1 MPFHHIRMLFY
12 YIPKR
17 IFRQSFYFLPVVGI
31 IIIRQVSLTEVK
43 MDFLKRAL
51 IVTLAACVLLVGT
64 LGCGCISVTFP
75 SPSPTI
81 TPAPSQPDTAEAREA
96 KAKLDAIDL
105 DLFKEYVCSTGISYQ
120 LWIIDPANYGIDEVP
135 MTLGSATVEE
145 DDAWL
150 NQCNTYKDRLS
161 EVDYGLLSD
170 SDKLNYEIISR
181 FIDDEISLS
190 GTEYFDEP
198 LVPYTGLHSNM
209 PMTMTY
215 LPLDD
220 KEDVEIYLALLNDF
234 GRLFDEIIAF
244 EQEKSKRGMFM
255 TDSAANNVIES
266 CTEFIQSGDDCFLIG
281 TFDGAIDELDELT
294 VPEKTQYK
302 ADNLKAVKEVVMPA
316 YTRLADCIK
325 ALKGT
330 STNNNGLCAFDGGK
344 EYFNNAI
351 RIASCG
357 NLDAEA
363 CYTLL
368 DNCRVDLT
376 TSMVRAITSSPK
388 VLDQFTTVNYTLGS
402 VDDNM
407 NYLQQLIKNDY
418 PALPDHDVDY
428 MQVPDE
434 LADYV
439 SPAAYLIP
447 AVDDAT
453 HNTIILNPSSIANDN
468 SLLLTLAHEGY
479 PGHMYQYVYQRSL
492 KSVGL
497 FASVAPLTA
506 YSEGWSQA
514 SEQYVYENCKFGKD
528 LGTVVFTNN
537 MLSSVILPAMVS
549 IKVNY
554 EGWTKQQVFDFLNDQ
569 NLGYDDYVDYLY
581 NLSVD
586 HPLYILEYALGYAQ
600 YSELF
605 SQVKAKQGSVFN
617 LKSFYTQY
625 LSYGPAYYDMIK
637 SRMLGD

>member
-281 TFDGAIDELDELT
+281 TFDEAIDELDELT

-316 YTRLADCIK
+316 
-325 ALKGT
+325 
-330 STNNNGLCAFDGGK
+330 
-344 EYFNNAI
+344 
-351 RIASCG
+351 
-357 NLDAEA
+357 
-363 CYTLL
+363 
-368 DNCRVDLT
+368 
-376 TSMVRAITSSPK
+376 
-388 VLDQFTTVNYTLGS
+388 
-402 VDDNM
+402 
-407 NYLQQLIKNDY
+407 
-418 PALPDHDVDY
+418 
-428 MQVPDE
+428 
-434 LADYV
+434 
-439 SPAAYLIP
+439 
-447 AVDDAT
+447 
-453 HNTIILNPSSIANDN
+453 
-468 SLLLTLAHEGY
+468 
-479 PGHMYQYVYQRSL
+479 
-492 KSVGL
+492 
-497 FASVAPLTA
+497 
-506 YSEGWSQA
+506 
-514 SEQYVYENCKFGKD
+514 
-528 LGTVVFTNN
+528 
-537 MLSSVILPAMVS
+537 
-549 IKVNY
+549 
-554 EGWTKQQVFDFLNDQ
+554 
-569 NLGYDDYVDYLY
+569 
-581 NLSVD
+581 
-586 HPLYILEYALGYAQ
+586 
-600 YSELF
+600 
-605 SQVKAKQGSVFN
+605 
-617 LKSFYTQY
+617 
-625 LSYGPAYYDMIK
+625 
-637 SRMLGD
+637 